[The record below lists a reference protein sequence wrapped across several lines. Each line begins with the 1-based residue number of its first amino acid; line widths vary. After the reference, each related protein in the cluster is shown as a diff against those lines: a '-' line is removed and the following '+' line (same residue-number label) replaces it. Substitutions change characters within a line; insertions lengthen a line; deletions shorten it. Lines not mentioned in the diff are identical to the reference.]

1 MWIFGLFQAIPG
13 FLTIPPPTFA
23 PVKSTRI
30 MKTWN
35 KRTFMIVGFLAL
47 ILALVQLYRPLLEN
61 PPVTG
66 EIEVPPD
73 VAQILRNSCYNCHSN
88 ETKLKWFDELA
99 PAYWLVTSHVQQAR
113 VALNFSEW
121 DKLAPPQQKAR
132 LFWGLNRILA
142 NEMPL
147 PEYSLLH
154 PEAKLSGDDI
164 EVIKK
169 YLMKISPRDTSV
181 KASSSSVVSKP
192 KKDSIIS
199 WSLPTANGIE
209 FIPDYQQWKAIS
221 TTDRFDNGTM
231 RVIYGNSIAVQAIA
245 DNNTNPWPDGTVFA
259 KVAWAQAADST
270 GLIRAGEFKQ
280 VEFMIKDQ
288 KKYADTEGWGW
299 ARWRGKELTP
309 YGKDALFTQECVACH
324 KPRKESDFVF
334 TQPLVFKKP

>member
-1 MWIFGLFQAIPG
+1 MKNWKKKAFMAVGL
-13 FLTIPPPTFA
+13 
-23 PVKSTRI
+23 
-30 MKTWN
+30 
-35 KRTFMIVGFLAL
+35 LAL
-47 ILALVQLYRPLLEN
+47 LFVIIQIYRPSLEN

-66 EIEVPPD
+66 EIEVPAD
-73 VAQILRNSCYNCHSN
+73 VGQVLRNSCYNCHSN

-99 PAYWLVTSHVQQAR
+99 PAYWLVTSHVQRAR
-113 VALNFSEW
+113 AALNFSEW
-121 DKLAPPQQKAR
+121 DKLAPVQQKAK

-154 PEAKLSGDDI
+154 PEANLSADDI
-164 EVIKK
+164 DVIKK
-169 YLMKISPRDTSV
+169 YLMKISPRDPSVRTSTTS
-181 KASSSSVVSKP
+181 AP
-192 KKDSIIS
+192 IHKKDSS
-199 WSLPTANGIE
+199 VSQPLPTANGIE

-231 RVIYGNSIAVQAIA
+231 RVIYGNSVAVQAIA
-245 DNNTNPWPDGTVFA
+245 SNHTNPWPDGTVFA

-270 GLIRAGEFKQ
+270 GLVRTGEFKQ
-280 VEFMIKDQ
+280 VEFMIKNQ

-309 YGKDALFTQECVACH
+309 YGKNALFTQECVACH
-324 KPRKESDFVF
+324 MPRKESDFVF